1 MSTHLFKRGTRY
13 YFRRRVPQ
21 DLIQRLGKKEYTIA
35 LNTSDRSVAVTLCH
49 GYDATYDII
58 FRDERE
64 ALRKGEAKAGYWDA
78 LPREQLENEEARDAE
93 AWYQES
99 EDMRAEAIAQ
109 FVELRLMARLQE
121 MGLRRV
127 GQDVVAQEAAA
138 AIEAARESSST
149 ALMNGP
155 DARNLLALLEI
166 WKKKRNPTQKPIDDM
181 KRTVDRFIKY
191 VGDLSVPAIR
201 KSHVVQFRNAMEDAG
216 AKPTAIPSSL
226 ARLHTLFNVA
236 GGEAWIT
243 SNPAKG
249 VTVETKKQN
258 AKTRRPPFDTGT
270 LNRIF
275 SSRVYTDHF
284 RPDAGAGDAA
294 YWLPLLGLFTG
305 ARVEE
310 MAQLAP
316 SDVFQEEYHTGDGG
330 RSTCWVMTFKNDEDA
345 GQGVKNFSSIRRIPV
360 HPELI
365 SRGFIDYTRSKEGSA
380 RIFPELRPDRYGV
393 ESTYWAQWF
402 IRYLRA
408 ECAPSNPKMVFHS
421 FRHTFKDVCRECG
434 IDKSVRDALQG
445 HSEGDSAGNY
455 GGEFYPLR
463 PLVEAMEKYVVH
475 GVTLPPTSK

>member
-21 DLIQRLGKKEYTIA
+21 DLVQRLGKKEYTVA

-64 ALRKGEAKAGYWDA
+64 ALRKGETRAGYWDA
-78 LPREQLENEEARDAE
+78 VPREQLENEEARDAE

-99 EDMRAEAIAQ
+99 EDDRAEAIAQ

-127 GQDVVAQEAAA
+127 GQDVIAQEATA
-138 AIEAARESSST
+138 AIESARESSSL
-149 ALMNGP
+149 AFSGSSEHS
-155 DARNLLALLEI
+155 LLALFDI

-181 KRTVDRFIKY
+181 RRTVDRFIKF
-191 VGDLSVPAIR
+191 VGDLPVPSIR
-201 KSHVVQFRNAMEDAG
+201 KAHVVKFRNAMEDAG
-216 AKPTAIPSSL
+216 AKPTAIPSAL

-236 GGEAWIT
+236 DGEAWIT

-249 VTVETKKQN
+249 VTVETTKQS
-258 AKTRRPPFDTGT
+258 AKTRRPPFDRGT

-275 SSRVYTDHF
+275 ASRIYSESA
-284 RPDAGAGDAA
+284 RPDAGAGEAA
-294 YWLPLLGLFTG
+294 YWLPLLGLLTG

-310 MAQLAP
+310 IAQLAP
-316 SDVFQEEYHTGDGG
+316 ADVFQEEYHTSDGEHA
-330 RSTCWVMTFKNDEDA
+330 TCWVIMFKNDEEA
-345 GQGVKNFSSIRRIPV
+345 GQGVKNFSSVRRIPV
-360 HPELI
+360 HPELV
-365 SRGFIDYTRSKEGSA
+365 SRGFIEYVRSKEGSA

-408 ECAPSNPKMVFHS
+408 ECAPTSPKMVFHS

-463 PLVEAMEKYVVH
+463 PLVEAIEKYEVH
-475 GVTLPPTSK
+475 GVALPPIMK